1 METRV
6 IFRLDDGDFRQGFDR
21 VTLEI
26 DRGQTDRPSKNAQ
39 LQGRLPSAPD
49 LPSLYQQW
57 QSHCQT
63 LLNSPLW
70 SGSRGFKQGQVT
82 NVSVQE
88 FDRCTHHLRQ
98 RLNQWL
104 HLENFHGTAA
114 ELVQQIRG
122 EPDTEIHLAIQTG
135 QIRSPEIRNI
145 IHRLPWHWWEIFGDR
160 HPLEFTFSL
169 TNTPA
174 SNIQSKTLAT
184 SARLRRVKILSI
196 LGESQDINVKADQ
209 KLIAELR
216 TKGASPVFL
225 MQPSRDEFMQ
235 LWDESWDILCF
246 SGHSESDR
254 DGQTGWLAIN
264 AQEQISIE
272 ELKPALRTARSQGL
286 QLIIFNS
293 CDGLGLAQALSNMGL
308 PDLVIWREAVPDR
321 VAQQFLHYF
330 LQSFVMD
337 KSLYTAM
344 REAREKLQ
352 LTIERYLPGVTGLP
366 AIVQNSPE
374 APLTWTQIRRTGG
387 RISGANWSAATP
399 ESRRAAENRQILLN
413 KVNNFWIKKVLES
426 SLQNQFRIELGLE
439 EQFDAI
445 ALPCQMAWETAEQ
458 HRRILPRG
466 TRVIDKF
473 DELGTGRTL
482 LILGEP
488 GSGKTTAL
496 LELARDLLM
505 DAQSEVTLPIPVVLN
520 LSSWGSN
527 PRTKTLVQWLVEE
540 LDKQYQVPQ
549 IQGKTWVE
557 QQKLLLLLDGL
568 DEVKVTQRERCLKA
582 INDFIQAQGCTE
594 MVVCSRFHDYHD
606 LSEKLRCQAAIY
618 LQPLTPEHI
627 HSYFEQAGSE
637 LANLKTLWQ
646 DDDTLQELAT
656 NPLMLNIMMIAYQGL
671 SVTDLPQMNS
681 LVERRRHLFDAY
693 ITRMF
698 NRRGVSQIYSKER
711 SLHWLTVL
719 AQQMLQESQTI
730 FLIERMQP
738 STWLKPDAQYLT
750 YNVEVRL
757 LVGFIGGLASSLHFS
772 TQVTDESMKLLLLL
786 LPGIVAGVAAGI
798 TSTIIPGLI
807 SGFVFVLIVL
817 LIAEPYIRS
826 EIVELMEL
834 LSPVLIDGAILGLF
848 LNLIPQEIRIVD
860 TIKWSWRRARK
871 YSLIGLVCGVAYVL
885 IRLSLTSRYYLT
897 NGFHYILVELLVFM
911 VIAGLFGGLD
921 KGNEID
927 KSSIPNQGIWRSAIN
942 TTILCAIGI
951 PIGTMFG
958 WIYARNQIEEA
969 ISIGLAVGL
978 LAGLGGGQFSG
989 LVLIQHFTLRVILWW
1004 NHYIPWNYARFLDY
1018 AAERI
1023 FLKKVG
1029 GGYIFIHRSILEHFA
1044 SISK

>member
-1 METRV
+1 
-6 IFRLDDGDFRQGFDR
+6 
-21 VTLEI
+21 
-26 DRGQTDRPSKNAQ
+26 
-39 LQGRLPSAPD
+39 
-49 LPSLYQQW
+49 
-57 QSHCQT
+57 
-63 LLNSPLW
+63 
-70 SGSRGFKQGQVT
+70 
-82 NVSVQE
+82 
-88 FDRCTHHLRQ
+88 
-98 RLNQWL
+98 
-104 HLENFHGTAA
+104 
-114 ELVQQIRG
+114 
-122 EPDTEIHLAIQTG
+122 
-135 QIRSPEIRNI
+135 
-145 IHRLPWHWWEIFGDR
+145 
-160 HPLEFTFSL
+160 
-169 TNTPA
+169 
-174 SNIQSKTLAT
+174 
-184 SARLRRVKILSI
+184 
-196 LGESQDINVKADQ
+196 
-209 KLIAELR
+209 
-216 TKGASPVFL
+216 
-225 MQPSRDEFMQ
+225 
-235 LWDESWDILCF
+235 
-246 SGHSESDR
+246 
-254 DGQTGWLAIN
+254 
-264 AQEQISIE
+264 
-272 ELKPALRTARSQGL
+272 
-286 QLIIFNS
+286 
-293 CDGLGLAQALSNMGL
+293 
-308 PDLVIWREAVPDR
+308 
-321 VAQQFLHYF
+321 
-330 LQSFVMD
+330 
-337 KSLYTAM
+337 
-344 REAREKLQ
+344 
-352 LTIERYLPGVTGLP
+352 
-366 AIVQNSPE
+366 
-374 APLTWTQIRRTGG
+374 
-387 RISGANWSAATP
+387 
-399 ESRRAAENRQILLN
+399 LLN
-413 KVNNFWIKKVLES
+413 KINNFWIKKVLES

-520 LSSWGSN
+520 LSSWGMN

-817 LIAEPYIRS
+817 LIAEPSIRS
-826 EIVELMEL
+826 EIVEFMEL
-834 LSPVLIDGAILGLF
+834 LSPVLIDGVILGLF
-848 LNLIPQEIRIVD
+848 LNLIPQEIRTVD
-860 TIKWSWRRARK
+860 TIRWSWRRSRK
-871 YSLIGLVCGVAYVL
+871 YALVGLACGIAYVS
-885 IRLSLTSRYYLT
+885 IRLGLTSRYYTT
-897 NGFHYILVELLVFM
+897 NGFHYIFIELFVFLL
-911 VIAGLFGGLD
+911 IAGLLGGLD

-1018 AAERI
+1018 AVNFSSYPPSADSFNAAMNEILTPPMGTGSRLVLLPNFNLLATMNDSMLSQLERTLVNLPSTNHLLLTLQSKPDNRLKSTKLLMKYSQVKEFQLIPAWDTQKLIDRVRDAASFLSIPISAPAANLLALAVGNNTRLLFNELEKLSLVAIGEKIEVNHVKDLVSITTTSTLQLASAICASDAIATTRI
-1023 FLKKVG
+1023 FTTLVDQNEPVVKIIATLTTLFRTWLTVKAMVAEGETDNHAIATAAGVGNPNRVYYLKQEVAAISLSRLKQIMYQLLELEILAKQG
-1029 GGYIFIHRSILEHFA
+1029 GTESLFT
-1044 SISK
+1044 SKIITLCTQ

>member
-26 DRGQTDRPSKNAQ
+26 DQGQTDRPSKKAQ
-39 LQGRLPSAPD
+39 FQGRLASAPD
-49 LPSLYQQW
+49 LPILYQQW
-57 QSHCQT
+57 QNHCQT
-63 LLNSPLW
+63 WLNSPLCAA
-70 SGSRGFKQGQVT
+70 RGFKQGQVT

-104 HLENFHGTAA
+104 HLENFHGTAV

-122 EPDTEIHLAIQTG
+122 EPDTDIHLVIQTG

-216 TKGASPVFL
+216 IKGASPVFL

-246 SGHSESDR
+246 SGHSESDAS
-254 DGQTGWLAIN
+254 GQTGWLAIN
-264 AQEQISIE
+264 AQEQLSIE
-272 ELKPALRTARSQGL
+272 ELKHALRTARNQGL
-286 QLIIFNS
+286 QLVIFNS
-293 CDGLGLAQALSNMGL
+293 CDGLGLAQALSNIGL
-308 PDLVIWREAVPDR
+308 PYLVIWREAVPDR

-337 KSLYTAM
+337 KSLYAAM

-352 LTIERYLPGVTGLP
+352 LTIEHYLPGVTGLP
-366 AIVQNSPE
+366 AIVQNSLE

-387 RISGANWSAATP
+387 RIGGATWSAAIP
-399 ESRRAAENRQILLN
+399 ESRQEAENRQILLN

-426 SLQNQFRIELGLE
+426 SLQNQFKIELGLE

-445 ALPCQMAWETAEQ
+445 ALPCQMTWETAEQ
-458 HRRILPRG
+458 HRRTLPHG

-520 LSSWGSN
+520 LSSWGNN
-527 PRTKTLVQWLVEE
+527 PRTKTLAQWLVEE

-582 INDFIQAQGCTE
+582 INDFIQTQGCTE
-594 MVVCSRFHDYHD
+594 MVVCSRFRDYHD
-606 LSEKLRCQAAIY
+606 LSEKLHCQAAIY

-637 LANLKTLWQ
+637 LASLKTLWQ

-681 LVERRRHLFDAY
+681 LGNRRRHLFDAY
-693 ITRMF
+693 ITRML

-719 AQQMLQESQTI
+719 AQQMVRESQSV
-730 FLIERMQP
+730 FLIEHMQP
-738 STWLKPDAQYLT
+738 VWFHT
-750 YNVEVRL
+750 NVERLINRIGVRV
-757 LVGFIGGLASSLHFS
+757 LVGLICGLIAVLHFG
-772 TQVTDESMKLLLLL
+772 TQVTNDFQSLISLVIPTVMAGALS
-786 LPGIVAGVAAGI
+786 GIF
-798 TSTIIPGLI
+798 STIIPGFL
-807 SGFVFVLIVL
+807 SGLLFVLIVTL
-817 LIAEPYIRS
+817 LISDSVLHGRIKL
-826 EIVELMEL
+826 ITL
-834 LSPVLIDGAILGLF
+834 LSPLLIDG
-848 LNLIPQEIRIVD
+848 
-860 TIKWSWRRARK
+860 
-871 YSLIGLVCGVAYVL
+871 
-885 IRLSLTSRYYLT
+885 
-897 NGFHYILVELLVFM
+897 
-911 VIAGLFGGLD
+911 VIFG
-921 KGNEID
+921 
-927 KSSIPNQGIWRSAIN
+927 
-942 TTILCAIGI
+942 
-951 PIGTMFG
+951 
-958 WIYARNQIEEA
+958 
-969 ISIGLAVGL
+969 
-978 LAGLGGGQFSG
+978 
-989 LVLIQHFTLRVILWW
+989 
-1004 NHYIPWNYARFLDY
+1004 
-1018 AAERI
+1018 I
-1023 FLKKVG
+1023 FLT
-1029 GGYIFIHRSILEHFA
+1029 L
-1044 SISK
+1044 